1 MEEVSRFLEAK
12 LREPRANGLSK
23 KTGTII
29 SGAIVITSVLAIYAV
44 SGAGRGRENVV
55 TARAAVGAAK
65 TPSVSKNIQ
74 TASASTKTVESL
86 PLAAYFS
93 QSRDHGFLD
102 QPEQV
107 ILDKLIHHRV
117 VDVKDSPGGRSVAFR
132 VTLDDGTRG
141 FYKPE
146 QSFSSAHWYAEVVS
160 YYLDRALGLKRAPPT
175 VSRRL
180 PWDLFSRVA
189 EKYPRKD
196 EVVIA
201 DDGTVKGALMWW
213 LPKRLVPL
221 ETPPGWENWVRVE
234 PWPKWKISPCQRPK
248 EYVDALAKQHA
259 ASGKGLQLLYSQ
271 TPEPDR
277 PERAAELSDMLVFD
291 FLTNNIDRWGGENC
305 NVLLHGASGPL
316 IYLDNGAGFAEGPA
330 HINLM
335 DDRFDLVQRFRR
347 STIEAIR
354 NLDIKKFKQ
363 EIMRDRLAP
372 LLTEQELDGL
382 EIRRRAVLD
391 RFSELKGRFG
401 ENDVLPWR

>member
-1 MEEVSRFLEAK
+1 MEEVSQFLDTK
-12 LREPRANGLSK
+12 LQKPRANGLPKRTRS
-23 KTGTII
+23 IV
-29 SGAIVITSVLAIYAV
+29 SGAIVITSVLSICAV
-44 SGAGRGRENVV
+44 SGAGRGREDVV
-55 TARAAVGAAK
+55 TAKVANRAAK
-65 TPSVSKNIQ
+65 TESVSKH
-74 TASASTKTVESL
+74 ARAESVSTRPVES
-86 PLAAYFS
+86 PPIAAYFS
-93 QSRDHGFLD
+93 QSRDSGFLD

-107 ILDKLIHHRV
+107 ILDKLIQHKV
-117 VDVKDSPGGRSVAFR
+117 VEVKDSPGGRSVAFR

-146 QSFSSAHWYAEVVS
+146 QRFSSAHWYAEVVS
-160 YYLDRALGLKRAPPT
+160 YYLDRALGLKRVPPT

-180 PWDLFSRVA
+180 PWELFSRVA

-201 DDGTVKGALMWW
+201 DDGTVRGALIWW

-221 ETPPGWENWVRVE
+221 ETPPGWENWVRIE

-259 ASGKGLQLLYSQ
+259 SSGNGLQLLYYQ

-316 IYLDNGAGFAEGPA
+316 IYLDNGAGFIEGPA
-330 HINLM
+330 RISLM
-335 DDRFDLVQRFRR
+335 DERFDMVQRFRR
-347 STIEAIR
+347 GTIEAIQ

-363 EIMRDRLAP
+363 EIMRDRFAP
-372 LLTEQELDGL
+372 LLTEQQLSGL
-382 EIRRRAVLD
+382 ETRRRAVLD
-391 RFSELKGRFG
+391 RFSELKNHFG
-401 ENDVLPWR
+401 ENNVLPWQ